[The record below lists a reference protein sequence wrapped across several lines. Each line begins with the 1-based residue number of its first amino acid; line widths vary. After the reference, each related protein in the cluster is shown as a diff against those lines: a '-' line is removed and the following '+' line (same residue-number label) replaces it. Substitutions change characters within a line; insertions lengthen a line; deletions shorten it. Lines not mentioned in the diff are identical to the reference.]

1 MPPLLSF
8 LYSLLL
14 LFSIVHAIPIND
26 AKVNIDATLKPRA
39 APDNFWLTQMTH
51 GSSPYAPAGYP
62 IFRNVKDYGAVGDGV
77 TDDTNA
83 INAAASAG
91 GRCEGDCGSSSVLGA
106 VVYFP
111 SGTYKISKPIFQHY
125 YTQFIGNPN
134 DRPILK
140 ATANFTGI
148 ALIDSDFY
156 VPGGG
161 GSQWYINQSNFFRQ
175 IRNLILDITAMPPTV
190 RDGDSSWP
198 PTALHWQVA
207 QATSLQNIHFIMS
220 TAPGNNQTGIF
231 MENGSGGF
239 IGDLTFFGGQFG
251 MRCGAQQFTAR
262 DLHFTSCITAIQM
275 IWDWTWTWKNIH
287 IYSCWVGIDVTG
299 DGSANGQPIGSITV
313 LDSVFAS
320 VPIAILTA
328 GRTNINLD
336 NVEIVDCGIV
346 VGKPGGPTI
355 LAGGNRVIASW
366 MTGRLYDAYDSK
378 GTTFTGVPKYVP
390 TKPGVLLDS
399 SGSFFVRSKPQY
411 ESLSASS
418 FLNVKSAGAQGN
430 GQADDTAAI
439 NTALQSGKIVFFPA
453 GIYKVTNTIN
463 VPVGARIVGES
474 WSQIMGTGSYFA
486 DEDNPKVM
494 IKVGNPGDAGVIEIQ
509 DMIFTT
515 SGPTPGAIII
525 QWNVK
530 QSSQGSAAMWDSHIR
545 IGGAAGTSLRATDC
559 PKLTGTMNNNCKG
572 ASMLLHL
579 TKQSSAYLE
588 NVWAWVADHDV
599 DILDQ
604 TQIDIYVARG
614 VLIESTA
621 PTWLWGTASEHST
634 LYQYQLA
641 GASNVFMGL
650 VQTESPYYQPTPLGP
665 LPWNVA
671 EGVPGPFTD
680 DPSFTDCLIG
690 DIDTY
695 KCAVSWALRILDSS
709 DIYAYGIGF
718 YSWFQDYSQACV
730 PLENCQMRLI
740 QTAFSEKIYLYGIAT
755 KGSQEVVSPTGS
767 NLLPAIQQDNQNGY
781 TTSVAAWLPL
791 AEPGSAALG
800 KKRAGGSEWV
810 YTQAAAN
817 GVQEFGTWAAFG
829 DSYSAGPGAG
839 NYVKQYLYKSRM
851 DGQLKDCMIYNKNYP
866 FLLFNTKSPA
876 SRDVL
881 RTGTFGM
888 NSCTGARN
896 VAPPLSQG
904 DPVTMLEQLRYL
916 RGDEDFITLSIGG
929 NDINFADLADA
940 CVFGFRKKNNER
952 CEELR
957 RLAAVSLLPF
967 GDLRNYLRQT
977 YVRLINAYYN
987 NGIANNL
994 QGRKPHFTIFV
1005 TNYIELFRV
1014 DPPTG
1019 QTTNCGDI
1027 SFKYKAVPG
1036 PVDTNPDAHP
1046 RNMDRTERLYWSQLL
1061 GVLNTVIHNAIADVN
1076 AMGAQYA
1083 NRVVYVDVDPLYDN
1097 HQFCEPGVT
1106 EPAYFFTKSYFYLPS
1121 AVSLINPLKQKR
1133 DGEQNATLL
1142 ERDGEYNTTLL
1153 ARDTGNVGDINV
1165 PDWVDEETLLRSVN
1179 SIFGSPSAVQDII
1192 EDALKADSSL
1202 DRRTTYDDLVR
1213 YAVGLVR
1220 TAHPTPDGFKLAK
1233 QALCTAIC
1241 ARFPNTKNCP
1251 GSTTGAVCSDVAA

>member
-1 MPPLLSF
+1 MPPLISF
-8 LYSLLL
+8 ISTILLL
-14 LFSIVHAIPIND
+14 VGVVCSIPIND
-26 AKVNIDATLKPRA
+26 AVDTEPNDGVLKPRA

-51 GSSPYAPAGYP
+51 GSSPYAPANYP

-77 TDDTNA
+77 TDDTDA

-91 GRCEGDCGSSSVLGA
+91 GRCAGDCGSSSVLGA

-140 ATANFTGI
+140 ATANFKGI

-156 VPGGG
+156 IPGGDG
-161 GSQWYINQSNFFRQ
+161 AQWYINQSNFFRQ
-175 IRNLILDITAMPPTV
+175 IRNLILDITAMPPMV
-190 RDGDSSWP
+190 RDGDSAWM

-220 TAPGNNQTGIF
+220 TEPGNNQTGIF

-239 IGDLTFFGGQFG
+239 IGDLTFFGGQYG
-251 MRCGAQQFTAR
+251 MKCGAQQFTAR

-313 LDSVFAS
+313 LDSSFAS
-320 VPIAILTA
+320 VPIAILTS

-336 NVEIVDCGIV
+336 HVEIIDCNIV

-355 LAGGNRVIASW
+355 LAGGNRVITSW

-390 TKPGVLLDS
+390 SKPAGLLDS
-399 SGSFFVRSKPQY
+399 SGNFFVRSKPQY
-411 ESLSASS
+411 QSLSASS

-453 GIYKVTNTIN
+453 GVYKVTNTIN
-463 VPVGARIVGES
+463 IPVGARIVGES
-474 WSQIMGTGSYFA
+474 WSQIMGTGSYFGDA
-486 DEDNPKVM
+486 ENPKVM
-494 IKVGNPGDAGVIEIQ
+494 IKVGNPGDSGVIEIQ

-515 SGPTPGAIII
+515 SGPTAGAIIM

-530 QSSQGSAAMWDSHIR
+530 QSTQGSAAMWDSHIR
-545 IGGAAGTSLRATDC
+545 IGGAAGTNLRATDC
-559 PKLTGTMNNNCKG
+559 PKLTGSIKMDCRA
-572 ASMLLHL
+572 ASMLLHM

-599 DILDQ
+599 DIFDQ

-634 LYQYQLA
+634 LYQYQLS

-650 VQTESPYYQPTPLGP
+650 VQTESPYYQPSPLGP
-665 LPWNVA
+665 LPWSVT
-671 EGVPGPFTD
+671 EGTTSQFTD
-680 DPSFTDCLIG
+680 DPTFIECLSSLDT
-690 DIDTY
+690 DID

-709 DIYAYGIGF
+709 DIYAYGVGF
-718 YSWFQDYSQACV
+718 YSWFQNYDQTCV
-730 PLENCQMRLI
+730 PLENCQTRLI

-755 KGSQEVVSPTGS
+755 KGAQEAVSPTGS
-767 NLLPAIQQDNQNGY
+767 NLVAALQQDNQNGY
-781 TTSVAAWLPL
+781 TTSIAAWLPL

-800 KKRAGGSEWV
+800 KKRIPGSEWV
-810 YTQAAAN
+810 FTQTAADN
-817 GVQEFGTWAAFG
+817 VRQFWTWGAFG

-839 NYVKQYLYKSRM
+839 KYTKEYIYKSRK
-851 DGQLKDCMIYNKNYP
+851 DGQLKDCMIYNQNYP
-866 FLLFNTKSPA
+866 YQLFQYTSPA

-881 RTGTFGM
+881 GSGTFLM

-904 DPVTMLEQLRYL
+904 DPVTMTEQLKYL

-929 NDINFADLADA
+929 NDINFADMADA
-940 CVFGFRKKNNER
+940 CVFGFRKQNNGK
-952 CEELR
+952 CEHFHTA
-957 RLAAVSLLPF
+957 AAVALLPF
-967 GDLRNYLRQT
+967 GELRRILRQT
-977 YVRLINAYYN
+977 YIWLINAYYN
-987 NGIANNL
+987 NGVYNNL

-1005 TNYIELFRV
+1005 TGYMELFRV
-1014 DPPTG
+1014 TPAPGTG
-1019 QTTNCGDI
+1019 TTNCDNI
-1027 SFKYKAVPG
+1027 NFKYKIVPG
-1036 PVDTNPDAHP
+1036 SVDQNPDSHP
-1046 RNMDRTERLYWSQLL
+1046 KLMTTTERQDWATLL
-1061 GVLNTVIHNAIADVN
+1061 SYLNTAIVNAISDVH
-1076 AMGAQYA
+1076 AMGGPYA
-1083 NRVVYVDVDPLYDN
+1083 NRLVYVDVDSEYEN
-1097 HQFCEPGVT
+1097 HRFCEGGVT
-1106 EPAYFFTKSYFYLPS
+1106 EPAYFNTKSDFYLPS
-1121 AVSLINPLKQKR
+1121 LISILNPFKEKR
-1133 DGEQNATLL
+1133 DGQHEEIDN
-1142 ERDGEYNTTLL
+1142 EYNNITK
-1153 ARDTGNVGDINV
+1153 RDTEVAGDIDV
-1165 PDWVDEETLLRSVN
+1165 PSWVDEEFLLKSAN
-1179 SIFGSPSAVQDII
+1179 SILGSTNAAQDII
-1192 EDALKADSSL
+1192 EDASNANPSFNK
-1202 DRRTTYDDLVR
+1202 RTMYDDLVR
-1213 YAVGLVR
+1213 FAVGLVR
-1220 TAHPTPDGFKLAK
+1220 TAHPTPAGFKHAK
-1233 QALCTAIC
+1233 WALCDAIC
-1241 ARFPNTKNCP
+1241 RRFPNTRNCP
-1251 GSTTGAVCSDVAA
+1251 RNATNCV

>member
-1 MPPLLSF
+1 MPPSFSLLSI
-8 LYSLLL
+8 YTIL
-14 LFSIVHAIPIND
+14 LFLLSIANAIPVND
-26 AKVNIDATLKPRA
+26 VAVEVTNAVLEPRA

-77 TDDTNA
+77 TDDTDA

-134 DRPILK
+134 SRPILK
-140 ATANFTGI
+140 ATAGFKGI

-156 VPGGG
+156 IPGGNG
-161 GSQWYINQSNFFRQ
+161 AQWYINQSNFFRQ
-175 IRNLILDITAMPPTV
+175 IRNLILDITDMPGLI
-190 RDGDSSWP
+190 RDGDSVWT

-239 IGDLTFFGGQFG
+239 IGDLTFYGGQFG

-275 IWDWTWTWKNIH
+275 IWDWTWTWRNIH

-313 LDSVFAS
+313 LDSSFAS
-320 VPIAILTA
+320 VPIAILTS

-336 NVEIVDCGIV
+336 NVQIISCDIV

-355 LAGGNRVIASW
+355 LAGGDRVIASW
-366 MTGRLYDAYDSK
+366 MTGRLYDSYDSK
-378 GTTFTGVPKYVP
+378 GTTFTGVPKYIP
-390 TKPGVLLDS
+390 SKPSGLLDS
-399 SGSFFVRSKPQY
+399 SGAFFVRSKPQY
-411 ESLSASS
+411 ETLSSSS

-439 NTALQSGKIVFFPA
+439 NSALQSGKIVFFPA
-453 GIYKVTNTIN
+453 GIYKVTSTIN

-486 DEDNPKVM
+486 DAENPKVVV
-494 IKVGNPGDAGVIEIQ
+494 KVGNAGDAGVIEIQ

-515 SGPTPGAIII
+515 SGATAGAIIME
-525 QWNVK
+525 WNVK

-545 IGGAAGTSLRATDC
+545 VGGAAGTGLQASDC
-559 PKLTGTMNNNCKG
+559 PKLTGSMNMDCMA

-599 DILDQ
+599 DIPEQ

-650 VQTESPYYQPTPLGP
+650 IQTESPYYQPLPLAP
-665 LPWNVA
+665 LPWTIIDGTNSQ
-671 EGVPGPFTD
+671 FTE
-680 DPSFTDCLIG
+680 DPTFVECLTLETNI
-690 DIDTY
+690 TT
-695 KCAVSWALRILDSS
+695 CAVSWALRILDSS

-718 YSWFQDYSQACV
+718 YSWFQSYDQACV
-730 PLENCQMRLI
+730 PLENCQSRLI

-767 NLLPAIQQDNQNGY
+767 NLVAAIQPDNQNGY
-781 TTSVAAWLPL
+781 TTSIAAWLPL
-791 AEPGSAALG
+791 AQPGSAALG
-800 KKRAGGSEWV
+800 KKRSAGSEWV

-817 GVQEFGTWAAFG
+817 AVDRISIWGAFG

-839 NYVKQYLYKSRM
+839 KYTKEYIYKSRL
-851 DGQLKDCMIYNKNYP
+851 DGQLKDCMIYNQNYAYQ
-866 FLLFNTKSPA
+866 LFNSPSPA
-876 SRDVL
+876 SRDVT
-881 RTGTFGM
+881 RSGTFWM

-896 VAPPLSQG
+896 AAPPLSQG
-904 DPVTMLEQLRYL
+904 DPVTMTEQLRYL

-929 NDINFADLADA
+929 NDINFADMADA
-940 CVFGFRKKNNER
+940 CVFGFRPKNNKKCQYYRTEAAKALLPYG
-952 CEELR
+952 EIR
-957 RLAAVSLLPF
+957 RL
-967 GDLRNYLRQT
+967 LRQT
-977 YVRLINAYYN
+977 YISLINAYYN
-987 NGIANNL
+987 NGVSNNL
-994 QGRKPHFTIFV
+994 LGRKPHFTIFV

-1014 DPPTG
+1014 KPADGT
-1019 QTTNCGDI
+1019 TTNCGEI
-1027 SFKYKAVPG
+1027 NFKYKAVPG
-1036 PVDTNPDAHP
+1036 QVDQNPDSNPAK
-1046 RNMDRTERLYWSQLL
+1046 MVETERKYWADLL
-1061 GVLNTVIHNAIADVN
+1061 SYLNTAIINAIHDVN
-1076 AMGAQYA
+1076 MMGAQYA
-1083 NRVVYVDVDPLYDN
+1083 NRLVYVDVDSHYDG
-1097 HQFCEPGVT
+1097 HRFCEGGVS
-1106 EPAYFFTKSYFYLPS
+1106 EPAYFFTKSNFYLPS
-1121 AVSLINPLKQKR
+1121 LISLLNPLK
-1133 DGEQNATLL
+1133 
-1142 ERDGEYNTTLL
+1142 
-1153 ARDTGNVGDINV
+1153 ARDTSSPEDANYTLTAAIENYKRDTEVASEIDV
-1165 PDWVDEETLLRSVN
+1165 PDWVDEEQLLRSVN
-1179 SIFGSPSAVQDII
+1179 SLFGSPNAVQDII
-1192 EDALKADSSL
+1192 DDIADANPTFNK
-1202 DRRTTYDDLVR
+1202 RTMYDDLVR

-1220 TAHPTPDGFKLAK
+1220 TAHPTPAGFKSAK
-1233 QALCTAIC
+1233 IALCDALC
-1241 ARFPNTKNCP
+1241 ARFPNTVNCP
-1251 GSTTGAVCSDVAA
+1251 RTDATCA

>member
-1 MPPLLSF
+1 MPPLISF
-8 LYSLLL
+8 LYSILL
-14 LFSIVHAIPIND
+14 LFSIANAIPIKDAVDVEVND
-26 AKVNIDATLKPRA
+26 GVLKPRA

-51 GSSPYAPAGYP
+51 GSSPYAPANYP

-77 TDDTNA
+77 TDDTDA

-91 GRCEGDCGSSSVLGA
+91 GRCAGDCGSSSVLGA

-134 DRPILK
+134 SRPTLV
-140 ATANFTGI
+140 ATANFKGI

-156 VPGGG
+156 IPGGDG
-161 GSQWYINQSNFFRQ
+161 AQWYINQSNFFRQ
-175 IRNLILDITAMPPTV
+175 IRNLILDIRAMPPTI

-220 TAPGNNQTGIF
+220 TDPGNNQTGIF

-239 IGDLTFFGGQFG
+239 IGDLTFYGGQFG

-275 IWDWTWTWKNIH
+275 IWDWTWTWKNIF

-313 LDSVFAS
+313 LDSSFAY
-320 VPIAILTA
+320 VPIAILTS
-328 GRTNINLD
+328 GRTNINID
-336 NVEIVDCGIV
+336 NTEIINCDIV

-355 LAGGNRVIASW
+355 LAGGNRIIQSW

-390 TKPGVLLDS
+390 SKPAGLLDS
-399 SGSFFVRSKPQY
+399 SGKFFIRSKPQY
-411 ESLSASS
+411 ETLSSSS
-418 FLNVKSAGAQGN
+418 FLNVKSSGAQGN

-453 GIYKVTNTIN
+453 GVYKVTGTIN

-486 DEDNPKVM
+486 DADNPKVM
-494 IKVGNPGDAGVIEIQ
+494 IKVGNPGDSGVIEIQ

-515 SGPTPGAIII
+515 SGPTAGAIII

-545 IGGAAGTSLRATDC
+545 IGGAAGTNLRATDC
-559 PKLTGTMNNNCKG
+559 PKLTGSINMDCRA
-572 ASMLLHL
+572 ASMLLHI

-634 LYQYQLA
+634 LYQYQLS

-650 VQTESPYYQPTPLGP
+650 VQTESPYYQPSPLGP
-665 LPWNVA
+665 LPWSISDGADAQFV
-671 EGVPGPFTD
+671 D
-680 DPSFTDCLIG
+680 DPTFTDCIAVG
-690 DIDTY
+690 TDID

-730 PLENCQMRLI
+730 PLENCQTRLI

-755 KGSQEVVSPTGS
+755 KGTQEVVSPTGS
-767 NLLPAIQQDNQNGY
+767 NLVAAIQQDNQNGY
-781 TTSVAAWLPL
+781 TTSIAAWLPL
-791 AEPGSAALG
+791 AQPGSAALG
-800 KKRAGGSEWV
+800 KKRLPASEWI
-810 YTQAAAN
+810 YNQADAFR
-817 GVQEFGTWAAFG
+817 VTKFHTWAAFG

-839 NYVKQYLYKSRM
+839 KYTKEYIYKSRL
-851 DGQLKDCMIYNKNYP
+851 DGQLKDCMIYNQNYAYQ
-866 FLLFNTKSPA
+866 LFNSP
-876 SRDVL
+876 SPGFRDII
-881 RTGTFGM
+881 TSGTFGM

-896 VAPPLSQG
+896 KAPPLSQG
-904 DPVTMLEQLRYL
+904 DPVTMIEQLKYL

-929 NDINFADLADA
+929 NDINFADMADA
-940 CVFGFRKKNNER
+940 CVFGFRKKNNGK
-952 CEELR
+952 CEEFQ
-957 RLAAVSLLPF
+957 RLAEVALLPY
-967 GDLRNYLRQT
+967 GELRSLLRQT
-977 YVRLINAYYN
+977 YIWLIDAYYN
-987 NGIANNL
+987 NGVYNNL
-994 QGRKPHFTIFV
+994 AGRKPYFTIFV
-1005 TNYIELFRV
+1005 TNYMKLFRV
-1014 DPPTG
+1014 SPPAGT
-1019 QTTNCGDI
+1019 TTNCDNI
-1027 SFKYKAVPG
+1027 NFKYKAVPG
-1036 PVDTNPDAHP
+1036 QVDQNPDSNPALM
-1046 RNMDRTERLYWSQLL
+1046 NFEQRLFWSRIL
-1061 GVLNTVIHNAIADVN
+1061 GYLNDAIQGAIRDVN
-1076 AMGAQYA
+1076 NKGAHYA
-1083 NRVVYVDVDPLYDN
+1083 NRVVYVDVDSLYED
-1097 HQFCEPGVT
+1097 HRFCEPGVS
-1106 EPAYFFTKSYFYLPS
+1106 EPSYFNTKSDFYLPS
-1121 AVSLINPLKQKR
+1121 LISILNPFKQKR
-1133 DGEQNATLL
+1133 DLNNT
-1142 ERDGEYNTTLL
+1142 DGIDSEYNVTSSRIFK
-1153 ARDTGNVGDINV
+1153 RDTGVAGDIDV
-1165 PDWVDEETLLRSVN
+1165 PDWVDEEFLLKSAN
-1179 SIFGSPSAVQDII
+1179 SILGSPNAAQDII
-1192 EDALKADSSL
+1192 DDISNVNPTFNK
-1202 DRRTTYDDLVR
+1202 RTMYEDLVR
-1213 YAVGLVR
+1213 FAVGLVR
-1220 TAHPTPDGFKLAK
+1220 TAHPTPAGFKSAK
-1233 QALCTAIC
+1233 WALCDAIC
-1241 ARFPNTKNCP
+1241 KRFPQTINCP
-1251 GSTTGAVCSDVAA
+1251 RNTATCV